1 MTQDLTSAQQTQ
13 IDNRDATGQWKQKAH
28 GEVDDDADI
37 LGLGSDTDD
46 EAPEEPESEAPVRYS
61 FLKEFELAEEKF
73 NTDFEG
79 IPNRFYNND
88 LRGKYLNRVAED
100 DLELFADSLA
110 EENSRAGRY
119 FDNRGLSGRLCH
131 AVSSPEDNKVDD
143 RVAVEMLEDLDHVT
157 EVQKIEQ
164 DSLLHTMGKNAS
176 RGWLAK
182 METVNADGEREERWL
197 AVSDASHNQLKTFT
211 LRRSVGPI
219 RAHQQVTQTDI
230 RSLAGAQRM
239 SRRTGQNL
247 LARTAMHPHS
257 TASTNDYPDDYPEGY
272 SHASYQQRIYDLKD
286 AGTSVRDVLSRR
298 KDLAESQQAANK
310 VAAAQAL
317 AALEDA
323 QLEGRNFIAQKKYV
337 REQNGKIATAFDD
350 KKNPDKTRQEL
361 MAATSLSKANGG
373 MFSKVEIDNDV
384 DPEEY
389 ADFENAVHDIES
401 KLPPIPAER
410 RPDLRIRKLGKHK
423 ANGVYNPARN
433 TVAVD
438 VRTSEA
444 YIHEMGHYYDL
455 TAKNNA
461 SLSEDFKSISR
472 SYGQALEES
481 DPKRS
486 AYLNTPTEQLARGF
500 EVYAHQ
506 RLGINNRLVNPSE
519 FDRND
524 YAPYTEN
531 PELKAKTF
539 AYFDKL
545 FEQQ

>member
-37 LGLGSDTDD
+37 LGLGSETEE
-46 EAPEEPESEAPVRYS
+46 EAPEAPVRYS

-79 IPNRFYNND
+79 IPTRFYNND
-88 LRGKYLNRVAED
+88 LRGKYLNRVADD
-100 DLELFADSLA
+100 DLELLADSLA
-110 EENSRAGRY
+110 ADESSAGRY
-119 FDNRGLSGRLCH
+119 FDSRGLSGRLLH
-131 AVSSPEDNKVDD
+131 SVSSPADNKVDD

-157 EVQKIEQ
+157 EVQKIEH
-164 DSLLHTMGKNAS
+164 DSLLHTMGTNAS

-182 METVNADGEREERWL
+182 METINEDGEREQRWL
-197 AVSDASHNQLKTFT
+197 AVSDASHSKLKTFT
-211 LRRSVGPI
+211 LRRDVGPV
-219 RAHQQVTQTDI
+219 RAHQQITQTDI
-230 RSLAGAQRM
+230 RSLAGAQRL
-239 SRRTGQNL
+239 SRRTGENL

-257 TASTNDYPDDYPEGY
+257 SASTNDYPDDYPEGY
-272 SHASYQQRIYDLKD
+272 SHAAYQQRVYDLKD

-298 KDLAESQQAANK
+298 RDLAESRDKDNK
-310 VAAAQAL
+310 VATVQAL
-317 AALEDA
+317 SALEDA
-323 QLEGRNFIAQKKYV
+323 QLEGRNFIAQKKYL
-337 REQNGKIATAFDD
+337 REQNGKVASAFDD
-350 KKNPDKTRQEL
+350 KKNPDKTRQDM
-361 MAATSLSKANGG
+361 MATTSLSKANGG
-373 MFSKVEIDNDV
+373 SFSKVEIDNDV

-455 TAKNNA
+455 TAKGNA

-472 SYGQALEES
+472 AYDQALEEP
-481 DPKRS
+481 DTKRRG
-486 AYLNTPTEQLARGF
+486 YLNIPTEQMARGF
-500 EVYAHQ
+500 EVYAHE
-506 RLGINNRLVNPSE
+506 RLGVNNRLVNPSK

-524 YAPYTEN
+524 YAPYTDN
-531 PELKAKTF
+531 PQLKAKTF
-539 AYFDKL
+539 AYFDKI

>member
-1 MTQDLTSAQQTQ
+1 MTTAPLSPAQQTQ

-28 GEVDDDADI
+28 GGADEDADI
-37 LGLGSDTDD
+37 LGIDDTGEEAVD
-46 EAPEEPESEAPVRYS
+46 EPAVDPPVRYS

-79 IPNRFYNND
+79 TPNRFYNAD
-88 LRGKYLNRVAED
+88 LRGKYLNRVADD
-100 DLELFADSLA
+100 DLELFADALA
-110 EENSRAGRY
+110 DPDSRAGRY

-143 RVAVEMLEDLDHVT
+143 QTAVEMIENLDHVT
-157 EVQKIEQ
+157 EVHTIEK
-164 DSLLHTMGKNAS
+164 DSLLATMGKNAS

-182 METVNADGEREERWL
+182 METVNADGEREQRWL

-211 LRRSVGPI
+211 LRSDSGPV

-230 RSLAGAQRM
+230 RSLAGAERL
-239 SRRTGQNL
+239 SRRTGENL
-247 LARTAMHPHS
+247 LARTALHPHS
-257 TASTNDYPDDYPEGY
+257 AASTNDYPDDYPQGY
-272 SHASYQQRIYDLKD
+272 SHAAYQQRIYDLKD
-286 AGTSVRDVLSRR
+286 AGTSMKEERSRR
-298 KDLAESQQAANK
+298 TELAAKRYADNK
-310 VAAAQAL
+310 VAAVQAL

-323 QLEGRNFIAQKKYV
+323 QLEGRNFIAQRKHV
-337 REQNGKIATAFDD
+337 REQNATIASAFDD
-350 KKNPDKTRQEL
+350 KKNPDRTRQDM
-361 MAATSLSKANGG
+361 MASTSLSTANGG
-373 MFSKVEIDNDV
+373 HFSKVEIDDDV

-389 ADFENAVHDIES
+389 ADFENAVHDAES
-401 KLPPIPAER
+401 KLPPIPADR
-410 RPDLRIRKLGKHK
+410 RPDLRIRKLGKHN

-455 TAKNNA
+455 TAKGNA

-472 SYGQALEES
+472 AYNQALDEP
-481 DPKRS
+481 DTKRRG
-486 AYLNTPTEQLARGF
+486 YLNTPTEQLARGF
-500 EVYAHQ
+500 EVYAHE
-506 RLGINNRLVNPSE
+506 RLGINNRLVNPSK

-524 YAPYTEN
+524 YAPYTED
-531 PELKAKTF
+531 PQLKEKTF

-545 FEQQ
+545 FG